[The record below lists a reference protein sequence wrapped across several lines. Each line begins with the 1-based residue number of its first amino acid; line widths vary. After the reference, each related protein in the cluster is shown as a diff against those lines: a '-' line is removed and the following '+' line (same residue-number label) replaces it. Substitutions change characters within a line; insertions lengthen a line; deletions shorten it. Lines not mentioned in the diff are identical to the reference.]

1 MNQVQMIALLN
12 TLTDIP
18 SFYGQAPVGTVLPFL
33 TIHTEQPDNFAADN
47 GVYCEKWNFRIDL
60 YSVAKDLTHE
70 AAIKKLLNDNGIYW
84 TKTEEY
90 IDSENVWEV
99 EFEFEVLGDE
109 DPQPSP
115 EPPTPDPPTPTPDPD
130 DEGGDG
136 DGS

>member
-12 TLTDIP
+12 TLTVP

-33 TIHTEQPDNFAADN
+33 TIHSDQPDNFAADN
-47 GVYCEKWNFRIDL
+47 GVYVEKWNFRIDL

-70 AAIKKLLNDNGIYW
+70 AEIKKLLNDNGIYW

-99 EFEFEVLGDE
+99 EFEFEVLGNE
-109 DPQPSP
+109 APQPSP
-115 EPPTPDPPTPTPDPD
+115 EPPTPTPDSD

-136 DGS
+136 DGNS